1 MIIKEINLTDVVE
14 EIKKELIEYIDQKFD
29 EYFKKLNNDDLT
41 HQEKIDQFEQFVED
55 QSYELSKAIDDLISN
70 SISTESSTNQ
80 DINLKRLEKTLSESN
95 CVDEGGDKIGKYLQI
110 DKEREEFGEI
120 NIDSLQY
127 NISNNLNFE
136 ELSKYVII
144 PKGHTFKTL
153 TTIIPIVV
161 KKTKYNYSVVFGHE
175 FVNLAKRLGV
185 EFLTVLCL
193 NDETNIDYTINTLKS
208 VHKNLNNLLTL
219 SL

>member
-70 SISTESSTNQ
+70 AISTESSTNQ

-144 PKGHTFKTL
+144 PKGHTFKTV

>member
-1 MIIKEINLTDVVE
+1 M
-14 EIKKELIEYIDQKFD
+14 
-29 EYFKKLNNDDLT
+29 
-41 HQEKIDQFEQFVED
+41 
-55 QSYELSKAIDDLISN
+55 
-70 SISTESSTNQ
+70 
-80 DINLKRLEKTLSESN
+80 SESN